1 MTYVQLNAVC
11 FSGLSTKGGKFLR
24 AHLQSQL
31 KLFTIKIDFVTPR
44 LILKKHVRDVE
55 TLKASS
61 AQTPRTQPFIEAGDR
76 LCSANE
82 FQRTE
87 IFAYL

>member
-1 MTYVQLNAVC
+1 MT
-11 FSGLSTKGGKFLR
+11 
-24 AHLQSQL
+24 
-31 KLFTIKIDFVTPR
+31 DFEETQ
-44 LILKKHVRDVE
+44 KRDVE
-55 TLKASS
+55 TLKASN
-61 AQTPRTQPFIEAGDR
+61 AQTPWTEPFIEAGDR